1 MLKYFSFTLISTK
14 ASTFASDYVF
24 LGFLSVNHNSKIGLK
39 GMVSLR
45 MPSLNFYTPKKLRQ
59 DICLQ

>member
-14 ASTFASDYVF
+14 ASTFASNYVF

-39 GMVSLR
+39 GWYLYR
-45 MPSLNFYTPKKLRQ
+45 RHPSLFMPKKLR
-59 DICLQ
+59 